1 MSKKILRTVLFVTG
15 LVVAAL
21 GVNVGFGGIS
31 TLGLQGQTNFFAV
44 TDQGAFD
51 VRDNHVRFSGGIILA
66 IGLMMMWSAFFL
78 KRAVV
83 PITLIAVTFVF
94 GGLARLSAS
103 DVSLL
108 FSTDIFPSLI
118 IELVGFPLLAIW
130 VWREAKSDAVTGES
144 YG

>member
-1 MSKKILRTVLFVTG
+1 MSKILLQTVLVVTG
-15 LVVAAL
+15 VVIVAL
-21 GVNVGFGGIS
+21 GVNVGFGGIP

-66 IGLMMMWSAFFL
+66 IGLMMMWSAVSL

-83 PITLIAVTFVF
+83 PIVLIAVTFVF

-103 DVSLL
+103 DPGLL
-108 FSTDIFPSLI
+108 FSADILPSLMF
-118 IELVGFPLLAIW
+118 ELVGFPVLAFW
-130 VWREAKSDAVTGES
+130 VWREAKSIAQKERTND
-144 YG
+144 